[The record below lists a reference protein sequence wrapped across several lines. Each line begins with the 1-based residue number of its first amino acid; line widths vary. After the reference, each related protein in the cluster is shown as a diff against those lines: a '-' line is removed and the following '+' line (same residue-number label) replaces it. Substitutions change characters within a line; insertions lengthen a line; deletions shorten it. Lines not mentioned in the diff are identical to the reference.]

1 MRETIRNRS
10 YWNAI
15 AEAPGFPALTEN
27 LTVEVAIIGGRMVG
41 LTPARRLKDKG
52 ITVAVIEALKVGRQ
66 VTGKSTAKI
75 TSQHSRRYTTL
86 KKKFGATR
94 AKIYADAQQ
103 AAITEIKRF
112 VTRYDIDCDLEDKAA
127 YVYT

>member
-1 MRETIRNRS
+1 MRETVRNRS

-27 LTVEVAIIGGRMVG
+27 LTVEVAIIGGGIVG
-41 LTPARRLKDKG
+41 LTTARRLKDKG
-52 ITVAVIEALKVGRQ
+52 ITVAVIEARAVGRQ

-75 TSQHSRRYTTL
+75 TSRAFLRYTTL

-103 AAITEIKRF
+103 AAAGVVKMSVR
-112 VTRYDIDCDLEDKAA
+112 R
-127 YVYT
+127 